1 MKITR
6 NMYVENTAA
15 SRELE
20 VYATNDRNLYFCQI
34 KYVINNLHKKYVKGS
49 FDGTKA
55 IVAFYHVT
63 TAASNKYFKEFGYKF
78 SVTERWTAAYNLLE
92 NYMEEITEA

>member
-1 MKITR
+1 MKITK
-6 NMYVENTAA
+6 NMYVENTDA

-20 VYATNDRNLYFCQI
+20 VYAMNNRNIYFYWI
-34 KYVINNLHKKYVKGS
+34 KPIIGNLHKKYVKGT

-55 IVAFYHVT
+55 LISFYHVT
-63 TAASNKYFKEFGYKF
+63 TAASKEYFKEFGYKF